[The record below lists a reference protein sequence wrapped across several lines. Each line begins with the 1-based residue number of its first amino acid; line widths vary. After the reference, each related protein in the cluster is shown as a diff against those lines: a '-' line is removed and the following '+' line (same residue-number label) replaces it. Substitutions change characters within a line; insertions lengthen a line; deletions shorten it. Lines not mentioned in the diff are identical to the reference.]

1 MKSVC
6 VYGVGRRKVCGMYVI
21 GSVLALRREAYVCIY
36 MYVCMFYV
44 Y

>member
-6 VYGVGRRKVCGMYVI
+6 VYEVGRRKVCGMYVV

-36 MYVCMFYV
+36 MYVYMLCV